1 MFYKIKAKILRY
13 TEYRDKNFEAY
24 MFSTRIK
31 ILVGYALLA
40 IVLLS
45 ATWMVYDNTR
55 SLSAVNHASERFMAR
70 RDIVDSLVFSML
82 ETANAERSVLLGDAS
97 KWERFDRALSGSK
110 RQARKLRLLLNDTLK
125 QQRLDTLMA
134 LLIAKR
140 ENTLLVM
147 NVLKNNSRD
156 IYYNNKVEALHSGR
170 DSIVISPQTKE
181 RHEQHETVY
190 EVVKTKR
197 GFFRRLGDAFRKQR
211 TDTISTTR
219 LTHQPSTDT
228 IHHRLNIA
236 DSVANALA
244 EIHSEQQRA
253 NDRQQD
259 IISTRNDRLQLVSI
273 QLTKRTWQ
281 LLEDIQSDEHNA
293 LQRVVGKAISSRRA
307 MIVRIAVLGLLAILS
322 AAILVVYILR
332 DIKRER
338 RDRQRILEAKTETE
352 RIMQQRERL
361 LLTITHDIKAPAAS
375 IAGFIDLLSEYV
387 DRPKAVG
394 YLQSISG
401 SANHLLQLVSALLDY
416 HKLESGKAER
426 HEVSFQPTAL
436 VSECVAQM
444 QPLAMAKQLRLATDI
459 NVVEDMFCRS
469 DAFRIKQIVNNLVS
483 NAIKYTD
490 DGEVRVGIT
499 VMNGWITLSV
509 SDTGCGMT
517 PEELQSVFNAF
528 TRLPGAQGKE
538 GVGLG
543 LTITREIVTLLGG
556 RINVASTK
564 GKGTTFRVCLPVKVV
579 TNQGIHS
586 GGALVSSAPTKQQVH
601 QQSKQN
607 QGVHL
612 SQVHQ
617 QSKELHQQ
625 SKHNS
630 MVGAL
635 ETSAPPKGTS
645 QHLNTSTSQPIIS
658 VVIVDDD
665 RLQGQLLNEMLR
677 RIDGVQFDIT
687 TTIHADEAIKIAVE
701 KNPHIVFTDIEMP
714 EMNGSEIMRRI
725 RNASSATSATDKSV
739 LRTKFVAMTAHEQS
753 IMPQLRSDGFDACLF
768 KPFSVQTLA
777 ATICQLTGATVRV
790 LENSKLTIAGEA
802 ENNSKLKTQNSK
814 LTIAGEAENNSKL
827 KTQNSKLK
835 TALLPFTDG
844 DPEAE
849 AQIIG
854 DIRKSIEEYLE
865 MIGDGSDP
873 ERVAKAAHKALPL
886 LEMIEPGEN
895 AWVAP
900 LQTPGGALVSSAP
913 IKQQSGGALVSSA
926 PIQQPGGAPT
936 KQQHPQSEEKNI
948 LVGALETSAP
958 PGETTTPSGETS
970 APPEETTAPPNE
982 QERERLTKQLIEK
995 LKEILCDIY

>member
-13 TEYRDKNFEAY
+13 TEYRNKNFEAY

-156 IYYNNKVEALHSGR
+156 VYYNNKVEALHSGR

-459 NVVEDMFCRS
+459 NVAEDMFCRS

-490 DGEVRVGIT
+490 EGEVRVGIT
-499 VMNGWITLSV
+499 VLNGWMTLSV

-556 RINVASTK
+556 RINVASAK
-564 GKGTTFRVCLPVKVV
+564 GKGTTFRVCLPMKVV
-579 TNQGIHS
+579 TNQGVHS

-601 QQSKQN
+601 QQSKQVHQQSKHT

-617 QSKELHQQ
+617 QSKEVHQQ
-625 SKHNS
+625 NKHNS
-630 MVGAL
+630 KVGQVHPLKAN
-635 ETSAPPKGTS
+635 
-645 QHLNTSTSQPIIS
+645 LNTSTPHHLNTLSP
-658 VVIVDDD
+658 
-665 RLQGQLLNEMLR
+665 RLC
-677 RIDGVQFDIT
+677 
-687 TTIHADEAIKIAVE
+687 
-701 KNPHIVFTDIEMP
+701 P
-714 EMNGSEIMRRI
+714 
-725 RNASSATSATDKSV
+725 
-739 LRTKFVAMTAHEQS
+739 
-753 IMPQLRSDGFDACLF
+753 
-768 KPFSVQTLA
+768 
-777 ATICQLTGATVRV
+777 
-790 LENSKLTIAGEA
+790 
-802 ENNSKLKTQNSK
+802 
-814 LTIAGEAENNSKL
+814 
-827 KTQNSKLK
+827 
-835 TALLPFTDG
+835 
-844 DPEAE
+844 
-849 AQIIG
+849 
-854 DIRKSIEEYLE
+854 
-865 MIGDGSDP
+865 
-873 ERVAKAAHKALPL
+873 
-886 LEMIEPGEN
+886 
-895 AWVAP
+895 W
-900 LQTPGGALVSSAP
+900 
-913 IKQQSGGALVSSA
+913 
-926 PIQQPGGAPT
+926 
-936 KQQHPQSEEKNI
+936 
-948 LVGALETSAP
+948 
-958 PGETTTPSGETS
+958 
-970 APPEETTAPPNE
+970 
-982 QERERLTKQLIEK
+982 
-995 LKEILCDIY
+995 